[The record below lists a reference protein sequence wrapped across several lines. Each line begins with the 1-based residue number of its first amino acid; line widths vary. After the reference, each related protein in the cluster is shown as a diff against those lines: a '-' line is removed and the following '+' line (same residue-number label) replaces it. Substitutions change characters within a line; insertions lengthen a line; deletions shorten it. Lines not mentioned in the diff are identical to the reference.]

1 MEWVAISFSRGSL
14 SRGIIEVC
22 LSFGVLVL
30 ENQTELPCDFNL
42 YYKLN
47 NHLICV
53 LSPINK
59 NILLKLKI
67 VLTYLRESNIH
78 HIYGFNILQL
88 LKLFLLDN

>member
-1 MEWVAISFSRGSL
+1 M
-14 SRGIIEVC
+14 
-22 LSFGVLVL
+22 

-78 HIYGFNILQL
+78 HIYVFNILQL
-88 LKLFLLDN
+88 LKLFLLGNFLRQLKDNYIRFISAILNV

>member
-1 MEWVAISFSRGSL
+1 M
-14 SRGIIEVC
+14 
-22 LSFGVLVL
+22 SFGVLVL

-78 HIYGFNILQL
+78 HIYVFNILQL
-88 LKLFLLDN
+88 LKLFLLDNFLRQLKDNYIRFISAILNV